1 MRNQFEFQRID
12 QVMRGE
18 FATTLRQM
26 RAERQS
32 YLSMSGALRRYGV
45 MVNPE
50 TLRGWCAELGIEKPY
65 EVSVSCITRPED

>member
-1 MRNQFEFQRID
+1 MRNQFEFRRID

-32 YLSMSGALRRYGV
+32 YLSMSVRYVG
-45 MVNPE
+45 
-50 TLRGWCAELGIEKPY
+50 TG
-65 EVSVSCITRPED
+65 